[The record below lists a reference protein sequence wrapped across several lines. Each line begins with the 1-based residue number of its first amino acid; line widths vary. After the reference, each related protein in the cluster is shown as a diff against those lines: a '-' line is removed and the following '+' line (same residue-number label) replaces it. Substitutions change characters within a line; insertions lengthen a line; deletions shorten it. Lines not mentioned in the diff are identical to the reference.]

1 VAILD
6 KVHYSVAVAN
16 AVASVDEAANFHV
29 GSATDD
35 GVAVALEEIA
45 RATRAGEM
53 PAFLLEEDQ

>member
-1 VAILD
+1 VD
-6 KVHYSVAVAN
+6 K
-16 AVASVDEAANFHV
+16 AANFHV
-29 GSATDD
+29 GSAMDD